1 MWHII
6 KLMNKL
12 GYVIELLRKD
22 NIQDKIRLLYYKQRQ
37 NNKVTT

>member
-1 MWHII
+1 
-6 KLMNKL
+6 MNKL